1 MKFAIAFPFYG
12 PYVTQTK
19 VLFSFLSAVYW
30 WKRRIHLSTFLTSS
44 NYLLKNYINKK
55 DLKLQKL
62 LRNSILSFIDSLSSD
77 HKKQLDSSYTYLA
90 MLNSLEPVHNILFI
104 NQHYHGT
111 LERYLRWNILAHWY
125 IDIIH
130 MQSLARSQG
139 LKDSEWI
146 YVMKRFVT
154 RSANNCQVFLTS
166 PQINWPQLITKANWW
181 PPFRVKEESFPTM
194 ESRTLYAS
202 AQTRKHIL
210 SILSWLELKFLAD
223 RRELC
228 KRFK

>member
-1 MKFAIAFPFYG
+1 M
-12 PYVTQTK
+12 
-19 VLFSFLSAVYW
+19 
-30 WKRRIHLSTFLTSS
+30 
-44 NYLLKNYINKK
+44 
-55 DLKLQKL
+55 

-166 PQINWPQLITKANWW
+166 PQINWPQLITKAYWW

>member
-19 VLFSFLSAVYW
+19 VPFSFLSAVYW

-111 LERYLRWNILAHWY
+111 LERYL
-125 IDIIH
+125 
-130 MQSLARSQG
+130 
-139 LKDSEWI
+139 
-146 YVMKRFVT
+146 
-154 RSANNCQVFLTS
+154 CLT
-166 PQINWPQLITKANWW
+166 
-181 PPFRVKEESFPTM
+181 V
-194 ESRTLYAS
+194 
-202 AQTRKHIL
+202 
-210 SILSWLELKFLAD
+210 
-223 RRELC
+223 
-228 KRFK
+228 